1 MKNTIAFALLSSLL
15 LGTAHA
21 GELGRYPVTI
31 QAADGRYLVAPGDG
45 ELNADSESAGL
56 DELFTLIER
65 DDGTFNLQAPDGK
78 YVVAEHGA
86 PYADTN
92 ANRDNAST
100 WERFDTPG
108 ANTIFGVPTP
118 IVTYHSTLLRQIGD
132 ELENE
137 AFMSVRA
144 RNEFTITPFLFGARF
159 LDSGGHTALSNGN
172 TRYTGDIELP
182 IGQGELITLRDAV
195 VTWKRGDNGV
205 FTRFQ
210 GSADA
215 PELAMNGL
223 AGLLGQA
230 PGGRVT
236 FGIRNPHSS
245 WPGDLMNVRYLRIKR
260 TDAVQW
266 GPIGIAPA
274 SNGRSTWIVDHD
286 TAEVH
291 VHGTITMGGFTAVG
305 WVSVSDGP
313 DFDLQTRGLTHTID
327 GVTFTAAEANLDL
340 DLATLAPV
348 AADAH
353 GAMAVT
359 VQVNSN
365 QTANLVLSDALL
377 VVEAGAGL
385 ALDGVLED
393 GAPLQLP
400 RGVHFDDA
408 RGTVVAQGT
417 VDGGQ
422 TQAGSLVVTVTD
434 VALGDGN
441 ALARASTIDADLTVN
456 LAVAGMQAT
465 GRIWLSGG
473 DINLNW
479 SSSDW
484 LNLVNEH
491 SPRSSVMVDSI
502 CSFTFLGGDRVPV
515 YAAFTGM
522 FQWYPGSER
531 LVIDWP
537 ALKCGGREQPA
548 SQWDFHSVV
557 EDGETVFGVTR
568 HYSSASIFHNFKA
581 R

>member
-1 MKNTIAFALLSSLL
+1 MAQHLVNPLSGDTMKNTIAFALLSSLL

-21 GELGRYPVTI
+21 GEL
-31 QAADGRYLVAPGDG
+31 GRYLVAPGDG

-65 DDGTFNLQAPDGK
+65 DDGTFNLQAPDGR

-118 IVTYHSTLLRQIGD
+118 IVTYHSTLLRQMGD

-137 AFMSVRA
+137 AFMSVRD
-144 RNEFTITPFLFGARF
+144 RNEFTITPFMFGARF
-159 LDSGGHTALSNGN
+159 LDSGGHTALSNGK

-182 IGQGELITLRDAV
+182 IGQGELITLRNAV

-205 FTRFQ
+205 FTMFQ

-215 PELAMNGL
+215 PELALNGI

-245 WPGDLMNVRYLRIKR
+245 WPGDLMNVRYLRMKR

-327 GVTFTAAEANLDL
+327 GVTFTAEEANLDL
-340 DLATLAPV
+340 DLTTMEPV

-353 GAMAVT
+353 GAMDVGITIRNHTSTLA
-359 VQVNSN
+359 
-365 QTANLVLSDALL
+365 LSDALL
-377 VVEAGAGL
+377 IVEAAGSL

-393 GAPLQLP
+393 GAPLVLP

-408 RGTVVAQGT
+408 QGTVVAQGT

-422 TQAGSLVVTVTD
+422 TQTGTLVVTLAD
-434 VALGDGN
+434 VPLGNGN
-441 ALARASTIDADLTVN
+441 DLAGASTIDADLTVDLTTN
-456 LAVAGMQAT
+456 HVRAE

-479 SSSDW
+479 SSTDS
-484 LNLVNEH
+484 LRRVNEDY
-491 SPRSSVMVDSI
+491 RSSSVLVDRYSAG
-502 CSFTFLGGDRVPV
+502 S
-515 YAAFTGM
+515 YAYILAEM
-522 FQWYPGSER
+522 EWHPSAER
-531 LVIDWP
+531 LTFDWTTYNV
-537 ALKCGGREQPA
+537 GGGQYNTL
-548 SQWDFHSVV
+548 SSFWSFHAVDVS
-557 EDGETVFGVTR
+557 GTAVFGVTE
-568 HYSSASIFHNFKA
+568 HYSNGTSRFYPLKA